1 MAQTSSE
8 RSRGRPR
15 LEKSDDLRRAF
26 LDAAVDLFGARGF
39 DGVSLSQIAA
49 EVGADVALTRY
60 YFGSKHEVWIA
71 AITHLVQ
78 QVTAATDRSPELQ
91 EQSHTE
97 QLKTAIQDFIA
108 VSAKWPQLSRIIVF
122 DGDKADERGEYIA
135 QHVVR
140 PFYKRMSKLIRGA
153 KKEGTIP
160 SVSER
165 TLFFMITHGG
175 SFPMALSA
183 LTNSFPG
190 GDIKTPRAIKA
201 HGDAIIDLIFHT
213 DTK

>member
-15 LEKSDDLRRAF
+15 LEKSDDLRRAI
-26 LDAAVDLFGARGF
+26 LNAAVDLFGARGF
-39 DGVSLSQIAA
+39 DGVSLGQIAT

-60 YFGSKHEVWIA
+60 YFGSKHEVWMA
-71 AITHLVQ
+71 AIAHLIE
-78 QVTAATDRSPELQ
+78 QVEVENGRRSDTETSSYTD
-91 EQSHTE
+91 
-97 QLKTAIQDFIA
+97 QLKAAIQDFIS

-122 DGDKADERGEYIA
+122 DGDKTDERGEYIA

-153 KKEGTIP
+153 KQEGTIP
-160 SVSER
+160 NVSER

-175 SFPMALSA
+175 SFPMALPA

-190 GDIKTPRAIKA
+190 GDIKTQRAVMA
-201 HGDAIIDLIFHT
+201 HGDAIIELIFHASV
-213 DTK
+213 K

>member
-1 MAQTSSE
+1 MADISSE

-26 LDAAVDLFGARGF
+26 LDAAIDLFGARGF
-39 DGVSLSQIAA
+39 DGVSLSQIASQ
-49 EVGADVALTRY
+49 VGADVALTRY

-71 AITHLVQ
+71 AITHLIQ
-78 QVTAATDRSPELQ
+78 QVEEEAIRSADLRK
-91 EQSHTE
+91 SSYTE
-97 QLKTAIQDFIA
+97 QLRAAIQDFIA
-108 VSAKWPQLSRIIVF
+108 MSAKWPQLSRIIVF
-122 DGDKADERGEYIA
+122 DGDKADERGQYIA

-140 PFYKRMSKLIRGA
+140 PFYKRLSKLIRGA

-160 SVSER
+160 NVSER

-175 SFPMALSA
+175 SFPMAMSA

-190 GDIKTPRAIKA
+190 GDIKTPKAVKA
-201 HGDAIIDLIFHT
+201 HGDAIIELIFHASV
-213 DTK
+213 K

>member
-49 EVGADVALTRY
+49 KVGADVALTRY
-60 YFGSKHEVWIA
+60 YFGSKQEVWIA
-71 AITHLVQ
+71 AITHLIQ
-78 QVTAATDRSPELQ
+78 QVEKETSRSADLRLSSYTD
-91 EQSHTE
+91 
-97 QLKTAIQDFIA
+97 QLKAAIQDFIA

-122 DGDKADERGEYIA
+122 NGDKNDERGEYIA

-160 SVSER
+160 NVSER

-175 SFPMALSA
+175 SFPMALPA

-190 GDIKTPRAIKA
+190 GDIKTPKAVKA
-201 HGDAIIDLIFHT
+201 HADAIIELIFHDAQT
-213 DTK
+213 

>member
-60 YFGSKHEVWIA
+60 YFGSKQEVWIA
-71 AITHLVQ
+71 AITHLIQ
-78 QVTAATDRSPELQ
+78 QVEKETSRSAELHQSNYTD
-91 EQSHTE
+91 
-97 QLKTAIQDFIA
+97 QLKAAIQDFIA

-122 DGDKADERGEYIA
+122 DGEKSDERGEYIA

-160 SVSER
+160 NVSER

-175 SFPMALSA
+175 SFPMALPA

-190 GDIKTPRAIKA
+190 GDIKTPKAVKA
-201 HGDAIIDLIFHT
+201 HADAIIELIFHDAQT
-213 DTK
+213 

>member
-1 MAQTSSE
+1 MAHTSSE
-8 RSRGRPR
+8 RARGRPR
-15 LEKSDDLRRAF
+15 SEKSDDLRRAI

-39 DGVSLSQIAA
+39 DGVSLGQIAS

-71 AITHLVQ
+71 AISHLTQ
-78 QVTAATDRSPELQ
+78 QIEADANRDSDLVNLS
-91 EQSHTE
+91 QSD
-97 QLKTAIQDFIA
+97 QLKAAIQEFIA
-108 VSAKWPQLSRIIVF
+108 MSAKWPQLSRIIVF
-122 DGDKADERGEYIA
+122 DGDKTDERGQYIA
-135 QHVVR
+135 QYVVL

-160 SVSER
+160 NVAER

-183 LTNSFPG
+183 LTNAFPG
-190 GDIKTPRAIKA
+190 GDITTDKALKA
-201 HGDAIIDLIFHT
+201 HGDAIIRLIFN
-213 DTK
+213 DEAA